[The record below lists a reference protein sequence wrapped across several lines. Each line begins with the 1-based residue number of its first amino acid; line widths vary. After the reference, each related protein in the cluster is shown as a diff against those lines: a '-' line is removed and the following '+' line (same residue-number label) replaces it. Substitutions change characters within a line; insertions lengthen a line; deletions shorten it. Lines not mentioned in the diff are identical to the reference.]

1 MAETRLKPVE
11 SFRSICPRK
20 RRAGA
25 RGTAALQS
33 AWLFLLPTLAPA
45 AETAGTSSGYFSV
58 VASLLLILGGFV
70 LVAWL
75 VRRWMP
81 QGAQA
86 GLVKVVGATSVGPR
100 ERVVVVEVDN
110 TWLVLGVGGGQVRFL
125 HTMNKP
131 QSGGKQ
137 G

>member
-1 MAETRLKPVE
+1 MKKMNII
-11 SFRSICPRK
+11 S
-20 RRAGA
+20 
-25 RGTAALQS
+25 
-33 AWLFLLPTLAPA
+33 LLVLAPGLA
-45 AETAGTSSGYFSV
+45 SAVENTSSASGYFGV
-58 VASLLLILGGFV
+58 VLSLLLILGGFI

-100 ERVVVVEVDN
+100 ERVVVVEVDD
-110 TWLVLGVGGGQVRFL
+110 TWLVLGVGGGQVRSL

-131 QSGGKQ
+131 QGGSGQ
-137 G
+137 A

>member
-1 MAETRLKPVE
+1 M
-11 SFRSICPRK
+11 
-20 RRAGA
+20 
-25 RGTAALQS
+25 LQS
-33 AWLFLLPTLAPA
+33 AWLFLLPSLAPA
-45 AETAGTSSGYFSV
+45 AETASTSSGYFGV
-58 VASLLLILGGFV
+58 VVSLLLILGGFV

-81 QGAQA
+81 QGVQA

-110 TWLVLGVGGGQVRFL
+110 TWLVLGVGGGQVRAL

>member
-1 MAETRLKPVE
+1 LFLWPG
-11 SFRSICPRK
+11 F
-20 RRAGA
+20 AGA
-25 RGTAALQS
+25 AENVSS
-33 AWLFLLPTLAPA
+33 AT
-45 AETAGTSSGYFSV
+45 GYFGV

-86 GLVKVVGATSVGPR
+86 GLVRVVGAISVGPR

-110 TWLVLGVGGGQVRFL
+110 TWLVLGVGGGQVRPL

-131 QSGGKQ
+131 QGGDKQ

>member
-1 MAETRLKPVE
+1 MDDNVMGKCMKKWGITGLLLVASGL
-11 SFRSICPRK
+11 
-20 RRAGA
+20 A
-25 RGTAALQS
+25 R
-33 AWLFLLPTLAPA
+33 A
-45 AETAGTSSGYFSV
+45 AETTGSASGYFGV
-58 VASLLLILGGFV
+58 VVSLLLILGGFI

-86 GLVKVVGATSVGPR
+86 GMVKVVGATPVGPR

-110 TWLVLGVGGGQVRFL
+110 TWLVLGVGGGQVRPL

-131 QSGGKQ
+131 QGGGAQK
-137 G
+137 

>member
-1 MAETRLKPVE
+1 MAEPRLDAIDLFP
-11 SFRSICPRK
+11 SPPPRG
-20 RRAGA
+20 RGAGVK
-25 RGTAALQS
+25 GTATLQS
-33 AWLFLLPTLAPA
+33 APLVLLPSLARA
-45 AETAGTSSGYFSV
+45 AENASSASGYFSV

-110 TWLVLGVGGGQVRFL
+110 TWLVLGVGGGQVRSL

-131 QSGGKQ
+131 RDEGKQ